1 MYINMHRNDFCTKKK
16 NRSDGNPCFFFD
28 LNYENMIHTKWKLQF
43 LSLKICIKK
52 NCKKI
57 GPKLLYQDLIL

>member
-16 NRSDGNPCFFFD
+16 IVLTVIHAFFFY
-28 LNYENMIHTKWKLQF
+28 LNYENMIHTKWELQF
-43 LSLKICIKK
+43 LRLKICIKK